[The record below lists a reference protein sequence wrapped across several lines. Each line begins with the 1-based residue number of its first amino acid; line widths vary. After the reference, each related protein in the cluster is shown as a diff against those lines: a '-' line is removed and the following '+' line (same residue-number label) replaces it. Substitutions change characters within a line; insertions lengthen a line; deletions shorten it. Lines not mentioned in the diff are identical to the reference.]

1 MTLIKSFVV
10 PGEELGDIGLEAINM
25 HRLGRFVALAGKNGA
40 GKSRLLAK
48 LEFFISAREN
58 GLAHVPQRRR
68 NIQNQE
74 QNIAKNPVHPHV
86 EDWKKAI
93 KSEAQQIAYAL
104 DRVVTEKDAPAFKSV
119 RFVPKHLNLM
129 DPRQHPSGQ
138 LLGKFNQAKSPR
150 TNQSEVCLFYIQQL
164 QIRWWNADHQR
175 FSGSDEEKRTC
186 LDEYEKF
193 QRLAHRM
200 LGVTLG
206 RSVDGDPTFFG
217 KPIPE
222 AGFSDG
228 QKIILQLCVA
238 LHAQGS
244 ELENTI
250 FLLDEPE
257 NHLHPSA
264 VIDVLQILYE
274 TTEVTQIWIATHSV
288 PLLAYIASVDP
299 MAIWYVD
306 SGSVTNAG
314 RHPEI
319 VLNSLLGGDERIAQL
334 NAFTG
339 LPAQLAVL
347 NYAVESL
354 LPPTVLRDGSGD
366 AQISQ
371 IQSIIGTLNRTT
383 PLTLLD
389 FGAGKGRLLQ
399 GMQVASAAN
408 NNSIKESLDYL
419 AYDEYVEDKA
429 ICQQVI
435 EDTYGSSADR
445 YFNTQEDLLA
455 IRGEKSVDV
464 IVLCNV
470 FHEIAPQKWLELF
483 SKQSLIYRSLR
494 DEGYLLIVEDQ
505 RIPTGENAHEYGFL
519 VLDTS
524 HLRTLF
530 SIENEDFVNG
540 QFKSDDKRKDGRL
553 KAHLLGKKLL
563 ERVTSASRIAA
574 IEELQH
580 TSENEIR
587 RLRRSKV
594 SSYLNGQIHG
604 FWTQQF
610 ANASMFLKDA

>member
-10 PGEELGDIGLEAINM
+10 PSEELRDIGLDAINM

-48 LEFFISAREN
+48 LEFFISARES
-58 GLAHVPQRRR
+58 GLSQLARRR
-68 NIQNQE
+68 QNIQVYE
-74 QNIAKNPVHPHV
+74 QNIASNPGHQGMN
-86 EDWKKAI
+86 DWQNAI
-93 KSEAQQIAYAL
+93 KTEAQQIALTL
-104 DRVVTEKDAPAFKSV
+104 DRVVTEKDAPTFKSV

-138 LLGKFNQAKSPR
+138 LLGKFHQAKSPR
-150 TNQSEVCLFYIQQL
+150 TDQSEVCLFYIQQL
-164 QIRWWNADHQR
+164 QNRWWNADHQR
-175 FSGSDEEKRTC
+175 FSGSEEEKRAC

-193 QRLAHRM
+193 QRLAYRM
-200 LGVTLG
+200 LGVILG

-217 KPIPE
+217 RPIPE

-244 ELENTI
+244 ELENTV

-274 TTEVTQIWIATHSV
+274 ITDISQIWIATHSV

-354 LPPTVLRDGSGD
+354 LPPAVLSDGSGD
-366 AQISQ
+366 AQVSQ
-371 IQSIIGTLNRTT
+371 IQSIIGALDRK
-383 PLTLLD
+383 PLSLLD

-399 GMQVASAAN
+399 GMHVASNADG
-408 NNSIKESLDYL
+408 NSLKEFLDYL

-429 ICQQVI
+429 VCQHVI
-435 EDTYGSSADR
+435 EDIYGSSADR
-445 YFNTQEDLLA
+445 YFNTQENLLA
-455 IRGEKSVDV
+455 IQGEKCVDV

-470 FHEIAPQKWLELF
+470 FHEIAPQKWLDLF

-494 DEGYLLIVEDQ
+494 DDGYLLIVEDQ
-505 RIPTGENAHEYGFL
+505 RIPTGEHAHEYGFL
-519 VLDTS
+519 VLDTT

-530 SIENEDFVNG
+530 SIKNEDVADG
-540 QFKSDDKRKDGRL
+540 QFRSDDKRQDGRL
-553 KAHLLGKKLL
+553 KAHVVGKKLL
-563 ERVTSASRIAA
+563 ERVTSASRRAS

-587 RLRRSKV
+587 KLRTSKV
-594 SSYLNGQIHG
+594 SSYLNGQMHG

-610 ANASMFLKDA
+610 ANASMFLKDS

>member
-10 PGEELGDIGLEAINM
+10 PSEELGDIGLEAINM

-48 LEFFISAREN
+48 LEFFISAREG
-58 GLAHVPQRRR
+58 GLAHVSQRQQ
-68 NIQNQE
+68 NIQVYE
-74 QNIAKNPVHPHV
+74 QNIANHPGHQNINEWKN
-86 EDWKKAI
+86 AI
-93 KSEAQQIAYAL
+93 KSDAQQIVYVL
-104 DRVVTEKDAPAFKSV
+104 DRVVTEKDVPTFKSV

-150 TNQSEVCLFYIQQL
+150 TDQSEVCLFYIQQL
-164 QIRWWNADHQR
+164 QNRWWNADHQR

-217 KPIPE
+217 RPIPE

-228 QKIILQLCVA
+228 QKIILQLCAA

-274 TTEVTQIWIATHSV
+274 TTEVSQIWIATHSV
-288 PLLAYIASVDP
+288 PLLAYVASVDP

-354 LPPTVLRDGSGD
+354 LPPTVLSDGSGD
-366 AQISQ
+366 AQVSQ
-371 IQSIIGTLNRTT
+371 IQSIIGALNRK
-383 PLTLLD
+383 PISLLD

-399 GMQVASAAN
+399 GMRVAFAADS
-408 NNSIKESLDYL
+408 NSIKDAVDYL
-419 AYDEYVEDKA
+419 AYDEYVDDKA
-429 ICQQVI
+429 VCQNVI
-435 EDTYGSSADR
+435 EDIYESSADR
-445 YFNTQEDLLA
+445 YFNTQENLLA

-483 SKQSLIYRSLR
+483 SKQSLIHRSLR

-505 RIPTGENAHEYGFL
+505 RIPTGEKAHEYGFL
-519 VLDTS
+519 VLDTT

-530 SIENEDFVNG
+530 SITNEDIAAG

-553 KAHLLGKKLL
+553 KAHMLGKKLL
-563 ERVTSASRIAA
+563 ERVTSVSRRSA
-574 IEELQH
+574 IEQLQH

-587 RLRRSKV
+587 KLRKSKV
-594 SSYLNGQIHG
+594 SSYLNGQMNG

-610 ANASMFLKDA
+610 ANASLFLRDG